1 MRNVCAGRYSSAT
14 PNDGPGHGIYA
25 GSLHDVQII
34 GNSITGGMGNAVFAS
49 GLHFVITGNVMAA
62 GPLGGNKTGILVTNS
77 VDVDVSDNNVRGFGQ
92 AVVATDKDTIRIRG
106 NTIDVS
112 HSPAASGKEYVLL
125 CSYEN
130 DRSAKTGS
138 RKSKEN

>member
-1 MRNVCAGRYSSAT
+1 
-14 PNDGPGHGIYA
+14 
-25 GSLHDVQII
+25 
-34 GNSITGGMGNAVFAS
+34 MGNAVFAS

-112 HSPAASGKEYVLL
+112 HSPAASGK
-125 CSYEN
+125 
-130 DRSAKTGS
+130 
-138 RKSKEN
+138 